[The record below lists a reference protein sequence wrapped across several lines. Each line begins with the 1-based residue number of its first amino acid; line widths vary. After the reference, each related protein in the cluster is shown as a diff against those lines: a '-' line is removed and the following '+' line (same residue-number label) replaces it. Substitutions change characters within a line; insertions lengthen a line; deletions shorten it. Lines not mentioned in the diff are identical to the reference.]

1 MPEVTISRTSD
12 TGESRKNENIDTAQR
27 GESEPSSHRACDI
40 CDLIERTVTHLKSR
54 ATARIGVHCPHV
66 VPVPRKS
73 AQSIATASGS
83 AASGALF
90 AVPISH
96 TSGIIASVRIIS
108 SLKSLR

>member
-12 TGESRKNENIDTAQR
+12 TGESRKTKISTLLNAAKA
-27 GESEPSSHRACDI
+27 SHPVIERCDI